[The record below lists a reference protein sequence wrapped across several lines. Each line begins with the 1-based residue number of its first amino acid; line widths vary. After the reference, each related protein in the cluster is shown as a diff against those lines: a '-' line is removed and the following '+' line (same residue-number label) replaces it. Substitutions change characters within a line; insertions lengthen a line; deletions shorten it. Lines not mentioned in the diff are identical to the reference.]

1 MSTRQ
6 RQSEDATINLTP
18 MIDVVFLLVIF
29 FMVGSEFSG
38 VESRIQVDVPS
49 VADMQ
54 SITRLPDERVVEV
67 SSAGDVTLDGVTV
80 NMDQL
85 AATLREQHTAYP
97 ALKVAV
103 RGDGEASFQRIAE
116 VLQVVR
122 SSGVQQMGIAA
133 KRVRR

>member
-1 MSTRQ
+1 
-6 RQSEDATINLTP
+6 

-38 VESRIQVDVPS
+38 AESRIQVDVPS
-49 VADMQ
+49 VAEMQ

-67 SSAGDVTLDGVTV
+67 SSAGDVTLDGAVV
-80 NMDQL
+80 NLEQL
-85 AATLREQHTAYP
+85 AATLREQHAAYP

-133 KRVRR
+133 KRMRR